1 MVGVVSIGSG
11 DTGLQSLGA
20 LDDYLAIYLLQL
32 GGAGIG
38 EFGEFAD

>member
-11 DTGLQSLGA
+11 EAGLQLSGA

-38 EFGEFAD
+38 EFGMFAS